1 MTSALKKLIIRL
13 NTLELNPGAQTGQI
27 NTKTGLHKNII
38 NN

>member
-13 NTLELNPGAQTGQI
+13 NALELNPDAQTGQI
-27 NTKTGLHKNII
+27 NTKTELYKNII